1 MAQQAQEPARWLSAK
16 SCNKN
21 RRAISHYKIG
31 GTRARHTHPSDYK
44 RGNKKKRWSL
54 WRLGADVG
62 MVEIRG
68 LVAELGDAGSRC
80 ASTSGSTVGDVGG
93 VVEGVAD
100 SLWTGRRV
108 AELGVRIDAD
118 VLVLLS
124 GGAGLGSAGLGEDET
139 RGTGGGLVASSGAHR
154 PRRCVCSGG
163 SSAAASSSGAGK
175 VRPCFHWRAVV
186 AMDDED
192 EK

>member
-21 RRAISHYKIG
+21 RRAISHYKIA

-44 RGNKKKRWSL
+44 RGNKKKRRSP

-62 MVEIRG
+62 AVEIHG
-68 LVAELGDAGSRC
+68 SVAELGDAGSRC
-80 ASTSGSTVGDVGG
+80 ASASGSTGRDIGG

-108 AELGVRIDAD
+108 AELGVRIDTD
-118 VLVLLS
+118 MLVLLS
-124 GGAGLGSAGLGEDET
+124 GGAGFGSAGLGEDET
-139 RGTGGGLVASSGAHR
+139 RGTGGGLIAGSGTPH
-154 PRRCVCSGG
+154 PWQCIG
-163 SSAAASSSGAGK
+163 
-175 VRPCFHWRAVV
+175 
-186 AMDDED
+186 
-192 EK
+192 